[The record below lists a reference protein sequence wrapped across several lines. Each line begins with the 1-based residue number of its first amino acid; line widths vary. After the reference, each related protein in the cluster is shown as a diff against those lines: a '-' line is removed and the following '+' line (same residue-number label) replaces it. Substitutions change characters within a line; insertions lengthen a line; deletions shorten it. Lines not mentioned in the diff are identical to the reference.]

1 MRREHAEAPA
11 DSYTWI
17 WWKCPPV
24 GMTAPISR
32 EESQR
37 PVPTYSEADF
47 EDSRFDYGERVRI
60 LLRHPKLGGVY
71 GEAEGTC
78 AAREEDIEFEAKD
91 GTMRT
96 KTLVWLKDIEGYE
109 KPHEDLPDT
118 TQEVEEAWFA
128 EEALRKK
135 EGDPLDGVSFN

>member
-1 MRREHAEAPA
+1 M
-11 DSYTWI
+11 
-17 WWKCPPV
+17 
-24 GMTAPISR
+24 
-32 EESQR
+32 
-37 PVPTYSEADF
+37 PTYSDADF
-47 EDSRFDYGERVRI
+47 EDSRFDHGERVRI

-78 AAREEDIEFEAKD
+78 AAREQNVEFEARD

-118 TQEVEEAWFA
+118 TEEVEEAWFA